1 MQTLNQ
7 LPSPFGLHCTHAE
20 MHAAYNN
27 NKLKTVVGQLSFG
40 RQQHKQ
46 LTSCQRRETLTLA
59 CSTKLFML
67 PSSLTSIDPTLCDS
81 YNATAMMKTK
91 TVG

>member
-40 RQQHKQ
+40 RQQYKQ